1 MIDLRNKKI
10 LSVLMTAIWVIQLL
24 VELIA
29 FGIVWQLN
37 MLPGKYMLI
46 MAVVLGVLWLLTGGL
61 LFLGKKKAGNG
72 RRIVAMILAVLIV
85 LGCAGASDAVSQLS
99 RTMNSVTGNK
109 EITTMMAVY
118 VRVDDGAQQIQN
130 ASGYTFAVLENIGA
144 DKTAKALDSLQNLL
158 GVRVATVGYPSV
170 MDLAYA
176 LYSGEVD
183 AILMSSAYTGILE
196 ELDGYGDF
204 GEKTRVLYEISLV
217 DKVDTGSSGEKD
229 PLTTRPQVGENKG
242 DNESDKDTPVEVA
255 SITNTPFVV
264 YLSGSDTRSTTL
276 VTSRSDVNILA
287 VVNPET
293 KQVLLVNT
301 PRDYYIPHPYA
312 PEGQRDKLTHLG
324 NDGIACSI
332 AGLENLYN
340 ERVDFYAQI
349 NFTGFETLIDAIGGI
364 TVYFERSFSA
374 FGILPIYEGDNYL
387 TGAQALMVARD
398 RYSFSDGDNARGR
411 NQMKIIKAVIQK
423 LASGAIISNYAD
435 ILASLQGMFVT
446 DIGMND
452 ISELVKMQL
461 NDLASWNV
469 QTYAVTGVNG
479 EDRTYTGGNA
489 SVMYV
494 DQGMVDYATELI
506 DRVIA
511 GDILT
516 DQDAI
521 YPGWR

>member
-1 MIDLRNKKI
+1 MIDLTNKKM
-10 LSVLMTAIWVIQLL
+10 LSVLMMAIWLIQLL
-24 VELIA
+24 VELVA
-29 FGIVWQLN
+29 LGIVWQLN

-46 MAVVLGVLWLLTGGL
+46 LAVLLGALWLLTGGL
-61 LFLGKKKAGNG
+61 LFLGKKKAANV
-72 RRIVAMILAVLIV
+72 RRTVAMILAVLIV
-85 LGCAGASDAVSQLS
+85 LGCAGVSGVVSQLG

-109 EITTMMAVY
+109 EITTKMAVY

-130 ASGYTFAVLENIGA
+130 TSGYTFAILENIGA
-144 DKTAKALDSLQNLL
+144 DKTAKALESLQEIL
-158 GVRVATVGYPSV
+158 GVRVATAGYPGIT
-170 MDLAYA
+170 DLVDA
-176 LYSGEVD
+176 LYVGDVD
-183 AILMSSAYTGILE
+183 AILMSSAYAGILE
-196 ELDGYGDF
+196 ELEGYGDF
-204 GEKTRVLYEISLV
+204 GEKTRVLHEISLV
-217 DKVDTGSSGEKD
+217 DKVDTGSSGEKL
-229 PLTTRPQVGENKG
+229 PLTTRPQVGGNKG
-242 DNESDKDTPVEVA
+242 DGAKDPEVEVG

-301 PRDYYIPHPYA
+301 PRDYFIPHPYA

-324 NDGIACSI
+324 NDGIGCSI

-364 TVYFERSFSA
+364 TVYFERGFYAAGVVPISA
-374 FGILPIYEGDNYL
+374 GDNYL
-387 TGAQALMVARD
+387 TGAQALLVARD

-446 DIGMND
+446 DISMND

-479 EDRTYTGGNA
+479 TDYTYTGGNA

-494 DQGMVDYATELI
+494 DQGMVDYASELI
-506 DRVIA
+506 ERVIA

>member
-1 MIDLRNKKI
+1 MIDLNNKKM
-10 LSVLMTAIWVIQLL
+10 LSVLMMAIWLIQLL
-24 VELIA
+24 VELA
-29 FGIVWQLN
+29 VFGIIWQLN
-37 MLPGKYMLI
+37 MLPAKYMLI
-46 MAVVLGVLWLLTGGL
+46 LAVLLGMLWLLTGGL
-61 LFLGKKKAGNG
+61 LFLGKKKAASV
-72 RRIVAMILAVLIV
+72 RRTVAMILAVLIV
-85 LGCAGASDAVSQLS
+85 LGCAGVSGVVSQLS
-99 RTMNSVTGNK
+99 RTVSSVTGNK
-109 EITTMMAVY
+109 EITTMVAVY
-118 VRVDDGAQQIQN
+118 VRADDGAQQIQN
-130 ASGYTFAVLENIGA
+130 ASGYTFAILDYIGA
-144 DKTAKALDSLQNLL
+144 DKTAKALDSLQTLL
-158 GVRVATVGYPSV
+158 GVRVATAGYPAITDMV
-170 MDLAYA
+170 DA
-176 LYSGEVD
+176 LYAGEVD
-183 AILMSSAYTGILE
+183 AILMSSAYAGILE
-196 ELDGYGDF
+196 DLEGYGDF
-204 GEKTRVLYEISLV
+204 GEKTRVLHEISLV
-217 DKVDTGSSGEKD
+217 DKVNTGSSEENQ
-229 PLTTRPQVGENKG
+229 PLTTRPLVGENNVDK
-242 DNESDKDTPVEVA
+242 NNDKDANVEVA

-276 VTSRSDVNILA
+276 ITSRSDVNILA

-301 PRDYYIPHPYA
+301 PRDYFIPHPYA

-324 NDGIACSI
+324 NDGIGCSI

-364 TVYFERSFSA
+364 TVYFERGFNA
-374 FGILPIYEGDNYL
+374 AGVVPIYEGDNYL
-387 TGAQALMVARD
+387 TGAEALIVARD

-446 DIGMND
+446 DISMND

-479 EDRTYTGGNA
+479 TDYTYTAGSA

-494 DQGMVDYATELI
+494 DQGMVDYASELI
-506 DRVIA
+506 ERVIA

>member
-1 MIDLRNKKI
+1 MTNKKM
-10 LSVLMTAIWVIQLL
+10 LSVLMMAIWLIQLL
-24 VELIA
+24 VELVA
-29 FGIVWQLN
+29 LGIVWQLN

-46 MAVVLGVLWLLTGGL
+46 LAVLLGALWLLTGGL
-61 LFLGKKKAGNG
+61 LFLGKKKAANV
-72 RRIVAMILAVLIV
+72 RRTVAMILAVLIV
-85 LGCAGASDAVSQLS
+85 LGCAGVSGVVSQLS

-118 VRVDDGAQQIQN
+118 VRMDDGAQQIQN
-130 ASGYTFAVLENIGA
+130 TSGYTFATLENIGA
-144 DKTAKALDSLQNLL
+144 DKTAKALDSLQAIL
-158 GVRVATVGYPSV
+158 GVRVATAGYPAIT
-170 MDLAYA
+170 DLVDA
-176 LYSGEVD
+176 LYAGEVD
-183 AILMSSAYTGILE
+183 AILMSSAYAGILE
-196 ELDGYGDF
+196 ELEGYGDF
-204 GEKTRVLYEISLV
+204 GEKTRVLHEISLV
-217 DKVDTGSSGEKD
+217 DKVDTSSSGEKL

-242 DNESDKDTPVEVA
+242 DGAKDPEVEVG

-301 PRDYYIPHPYA
+301 PRDYFIPHPYA

-364 TVYFERSFSA
+364 TVYFERGFYAGGFIPISA
-374 FGILPIYEGDNYL
+374 GDNYL
-387 TGAQALMVARD
+387 NGAQALIVARD

-435 ILASLQGMFVT
+435 ILGSLQGMFVT

-461 NDLASWNV
+461 SDLASWNV

-479 EDRTYTGGNA
+479 TDYTYTAGSA

-511 GDILT
+511 GDVLT